1 MGEKGGTRGADPPKN
16 TPRTVRA
23 KPSTDVVAPSAES
36 GVAPAESGDQARA
49 SSERAGRAED
59 IAGERKKKG
68 GKGECVGELGGERNR
83 TKKRHPT
90 VPPFFAR
97 FFERVASGA
106 DASERGHALWQEER
120 GLMR

>member
-1 MGEKGGTRGADPPKN
+1 MGEKGGARGADPPQN

-68 GKGECVGELGGERNR
+68 G
-83 TKKRHPT
+83 
-90 VPPFFAR
+90 
-97 FFERVASGA
+97 
-106 DASERGHALWQEER
+106 ERGGVLQERENTR
-120 GLMR
+120 ISGHCGGAKQRKAQAY